1 MVIWLINLGNMH
13 HFISFPNC
21 LKKTKKQ
28 GKPKLSLSSSF
39 AAKALDSKPKD
50 RTVEKLSASEKCDSS
65 QTFVGGNFDNM
76 GPRRGSNTSTISSYL
91 SSRRSSE
98 ASPFP
103 SAYGN
108 SRRSSQT
115 SSYFSSR
122 RTSGVSSQFSS
133 HMGMM
138 NSPFDINS
146 MDSSRRS
153 SEASSLC
160 GPSGLLGLTIQ
171 DQRRLQMKFEQ
182 TINRQNGW
190 DDRMGPSPSPLP
202 PPPMAGYRRVS
213 GAASLPPRTP
223 LPHEVPGNEIR
234 RASDPV
240 KMCYDG
246 DVNLPRYNSLNNVAP
261 LPVPDAMR
269 SLHPA
274 RNMETVVE
282 GAVYQGGYHANR
294 MPGSWGNNHPN
305 GSTTIY
311 QEGMRTNGGG
321 RSAVGQEDLVLP
333 DEMVQYLE
341 DQREQTLQH
350 HHHNHHH
357 LQQQQQQQPPSMMM
371 MNNEMGNHG
380 YPSDYRGRQYSE
392 RQNMN
397 MTAGGGGANGPI
409 MGYGQG
415 PHKQQIVPNGNRYV
429 VTQQQQQQ
437 QHIMPPQAQ
446 NALCVPS
453 QPMQM
458 EMSPDCNQVTSTVN
472 SDGMD
477 AMAQGL
483 ANLSED
489 GMDHVQPLVP
499 ERIGGPAEMNG
510 NSTVSN
516 MVVNDMSSMLTSLA
530 EENKYLNML

>member
-1 MVIWLINLGNMH
+1 ML
-13 HFISFPNC
+13 
-21 LKKTKKQ
+21 
-28 GKPKLSLSSSF
+28 SF
-39 AAKALDSKPKD
+39 AAKHADSKPKD
-50 RTVEKLSASEKCDSS
+50 RTVEKLAASERCDSS
-65 QTFVGGNFDNM
+65 QSFVGNLENV

-103 SAYGN
+103 TALGI

-115 SSYFSSR
+115 SSYLSSR
-122 RTSGVSSQFSS
+122 RTSGVSSQFST

-138 NSPFDINS
+138 NSPYDINS

-171 DQRRLQMKFEQ
+171 DQRRLQMKYEQ

-190 DDRMGPSPSPLP
+190 DDRMGPSPSPL
-202 PPPMAGYRRVS
+202 PPMAGYRRVS

-223 LPHEVPGNEIR
+223 LPHEVPGNEVR

-269 SLHPA
+269 SLQPHPA
-274 RNMETVVE
+274 RNMEPVIE
-282 GAVYQGGYHANR
+282 GTVYQGGYHESSR
-294 MPGSWGNNHPN
+294 MHGHWGNNSHPVGMYHDGRRN
-305 GSTTIY
+305 DSSRNVA
-311 QEGMRTNGGG
+311 EG
-321 RSAVGQEDLVLP
+321 QQPEDLVLP

-341 DQREQTLQH
+341 DQREQTLP
-350 HHHNHHH
+350 
-357 LQQQQQQQPPSMMM
+357 QPPMMT
-371 MNNEMGNHG
+371 MNNMGNHC
-380 YPSDYRGRQYSE
+380 YPSDYRDRQFQE
-392 RQNMN
+392 RQSVN
-397 MTAGGGGANGPI
+397 MTGVATNGPLI
-409 MGYGQG
+409 GYGHG
-415 PHKQQIVPNGNRYV
+415 MPGK
-429 VTQQQQQQ
+429 QQQQQ
-437 QHIMPPQAQ
+437 QHQQHQLVPNSNHQYMAQQPHQPQHVMPQ
-446 NALCVPS
+446 NQNSLCVPS

-458 EMSPDCNQVTSTVN
+458 EMSPDCNQVTSTV
-472 SDGMD
+472 DGEGMD

-489 GMDHVQPLVP
+489 GMDHVQQLVP
-499 ERIGGPAEMNG
+499 EDIACGAEMNG
-510 NSTVSN
+510 NSNVSN